1 MTRLEIAAWLAEC
14 RARVDDYL
22 DKCLPPADEPPA
34 ALHEAMRY
42 AVFSEGK
49 RLRPALAFGA
59 ARACGA
65 PAERV
70 LPVAAAAELV
80 HAYSLVHDDLP
91 PMDDADL
98 RRGRPSVHARYGEA
112 EAVLTGDALLPAGFA
127 CLAEAGAPPR
137 VVARLAHAA
146 GSRALVGGQ
155 SDDMGFVGAGASAEA
170 VLSIHRRKTA
180 ALFVFAVCGAG
191 ELCRAS
197 AAQLEDLER
206 FAEAYGLAFQ
216 AVDDLLD
223 RDADEC
229 SLLAVLDEPAIRS
242 EIGAQTRAAEE
253 ALAPFGASARALRGL
268 ASTVAGRL
276 P

>member
-1 MTRLEIAAWLAEC
+1 VTPSELEDWLAEC
-14 RARVDDYL
+14 RARVDETL
-22 DKCLPPADEPPA
+22 DKFLPPADEPPA

-42 AVFSEGK
+42 AVFSDGK

-59 ARACGA
+59 AQACGA
-65 PAERV
+65 PADRV
-70 LPVAAAAELV
+70 LSVAAAAELV

-91 PMDDADL
+91 AMDDDDL
-98 RRGRPSVHARYGEA
+98 RRGRPSVHVRYGEA
-112 EAVLTGDALLPAGFA
+112 EAVLAGDALLPAGFA
-127 CLAEAGAPPR
+127 LLAQAEAPPC

-155 SDDMGFVGAGASAEA
+155 SDDLRFDAAAASAA
-170 VLSIHRRKTA
+170 DVRSIHRRKTA
-180 ALFVFAVCGAG
+180 ALFAFAVCGAAEMCG
-191 ELCRAS
+191 AS
-197 AAQLEDLER
+197 AAQIEGLER
-206 FAEAYGLAFQ
+206 FADAYGLAFQ